1 MLLAERGYD
10 ADFGARPLK
19 RLIQKTVSDAAA
31 LLILDGKAAEG
42 DTIVVDVAEE
52 SFGFG
57 EQSCCGLATSSANG
71 H

>member
-10 ADFGARPLK
+10 ADFGALPLK

-42 DTIVVDVAEE
+42 DTIVVDVTD
-52 SFGFG
+52 G
-57 EQSCCGLATSSANG
+57 EFSVTVSNLAAA
-71 H
+71 